1 MNTRHA
7 LAAICAAAVLALTA
21 CTSAGSSDPT
31 PTPKPAAIDTTP
43 APDPAPDSE
52 DMTQTIVDLSWD
64 QQTEADKDAMCTGIA
79 AFGNDWAAEQ
89 MQIGAGDNTGIDWDK
104 AAQLVEAKCAQR

>member
-21 CTSAGSSDPT
+21 CTSAGSSGPT

-43 APDPAPDSE
+43 ATDPTPTAD

-64 QQTEADKDAMCTGIA
+64 QQTEADKDSMC
-79 AFGNDWAAEQ
+79 FGLALYGTDWGAEQ
-89 MQIGAGDNTGIDWDK
+89 MRIGAGNESVDWDK
-104 AAQLVEAKCAQR
+104 AAQLVEVKCAQR

>member
-1 MNTRHA
+1 MKICHA

-21 CTSAGSSDPT
+21 CTSAGSSDSSDA
-31 PTPKPAAIDTTP
+31 PAATTVIETT
-43 APDPAPDSE
+43 DPAPAAD

-89 MQIGAGDNTGIDWDK
+89 MQAGAGDNTGIDWDQ